1 MEEEAP
7 RVNWNRFEEIADHG
21 VETVAAACPFCN
33 VMFED
38 AAKYQGVDN
47 IKIKDVAELLKESV
61 LPVKNSNFEK
71 LANDDKEDVAP
82 DGADDNEGA
91 SQV

>member
-1 MEEEAP
+1 MKVILLFIPCLLLSCSGTNVIES
-7 RVNWNRFEEIADHG
+7 D
-21 VETVAAACPFCN
+21 N

-71 LANDDKEDVAP
+71 LANDNKEDVAP